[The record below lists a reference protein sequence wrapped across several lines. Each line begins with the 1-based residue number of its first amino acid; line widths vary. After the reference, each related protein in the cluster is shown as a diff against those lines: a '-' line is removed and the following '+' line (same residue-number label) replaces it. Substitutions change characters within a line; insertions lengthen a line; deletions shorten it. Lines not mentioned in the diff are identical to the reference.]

1 MFTGGILLIMEQKH
15 INQRY
20 PSDLS
25 EAEWQLIEPLIPVKT
40 GMGTGPGKPRTLN
53 MRHVV
58 NALLYLEHTRCQWRY
73 LPKDFPNYNSV
84 RYYFDVWRKEGI
96 WQKMIDTLRDHGREF
111 EVQSE
116 ADETSGNDS
125 VQQKSLRSVG
135 ERQVEDK
142 HYLVARN

>member
-1 MFTGGILLIMEQKH
+1 MEPKD
-15 INQRY
+15 INQHY

-25 EAEWQLIEPLIPVKT
+25 DAEWQLIEPLIPVKT

-111 EVQSE
+111 DQQPKADDTPDQDTVQR
-116 ADETSGNDS
+116 G
-125 VQQKSLRSVG
+125 SLRAVG
-135 ERQVEDK
+135 GRHAEGKR
-142 HYLVARN
+142 YLLTGNQ